1 MAIDFVHLHVHS
13 VFSLLD
19 GACPVAELPRRAKEL
34 GQQALAVTDH
44 GVMYGCIDFYKACKA
59 EGVHP
64 IIGCEVYVA
73 PRSRFDKTA
82 ELDGEAYHLVLLC
95 QNQKGYENLI
105 YLVSQGFLQGFYNK
119 PRVDWEL
126 LKEYH
131 EGLICL
137 SACLAGQVPR
147 LLDQDNYEGALEL
160 ATQYRDLFG
169 PENYFIE
176 VQDHGIPEQKKVN
189 EGLCRLAKELGVGL
203 VATNDAHYL
212 KREDASSQDVLLCIQ
227 TGKTVDEPNRM
238 RFEGEE
244 FYLKSG
250 EEMAQLFP
258 EDKFPGAISNTVKIA
273 ERCQVEFDFSEQ
285 HLPAF
290 DVPEGYDAEGYLRH
304 LADEGFARLYPDK
317 DASYRERLEYELDM
331 ICRMGFT
338 DYFLIVWDFVR
349 FARSRDIPVGPGRGS
364 AAGSMVSYCLGIT
377 DIDPMQYNLYFERFL
392 NPERVSMPDIDMDFC
407 GVRRQEVIDY
417 VVEKYGEDHVA
428 QIITFGTMA
437 AKAAVRDCGRALNM
451 TYAEVDAV
459 AKLVPQELK
468 ITLDK
473 ALKVS
478 RELRSLYESD
488 ERVHTLLDTAR
499 KLEGTPRNASTHA
512 AGVVITKEP
521 VHRYVP
527 LAKNDQGVVT
537 QYIMTTLEELG
548 LLKMDFLGLRNLT
561 ILHDAVELV
570 KQSGVE
576 LDLHNI
582 DYEDK
587 GVYEMLSQGKT
598 SGVFQLESAGMRGV
612 VVAMKPHS
620 IEDITA
626 AIALYRPGPMASIPT
641 YIDCKHHPEKV
652 QYKHP
657 LLRDILQVTYGCTVY
672 QEQVM
677 EIFRRLAGYSLGK
690 ADLVRKAMS
699 KKKMDVLK
707 SERENFIHG
716 NKEEGIVGCVANGV
730 SEEVASQLFDDL
742 LDFANYA
749 FNKAHAVSYAV
760 LSYQTAYVK
769 YHYPTEYMA
778 ALLTSVLG
786 DSAKVSE
793 YILECREMGIT
804 ILTPDINQSGA
815 DFTVRD
821 KTIRFGLAAVKNVGR
836 SFVAA
841 LEKER
846 QSGGPFR
853 SFSDFCSRMVETDLN
868 KRALE
873 NLIRCGAFDS
883 FGHRRSQLLR
893 VYEQVLDASVSE
905 RRKNIEGQIDL
916 FGMAQEEEAAEV
928 ELPDIP
934 EYPKRELLA
943 MEKQTTGIYLSGHPL
958 DEQGELVKQ
967 VGATPIGQ
975 VLAAFA
981 PEEEEGMGRAESD
994 LRDGM
999 YITLAGIVS
1008 AVKLKTTKNNT
1019 TMAYVTLEDRSGSME
1034 LLVFQKAM
1042 DSAPGAFVED
1052 NALVVYGRI
1061 SAREDEAP
1069 KLVCDRCAVL
1079 TPQSAAEWQN
1089 KNRNSGWRNA
1099 FRGPSPRPQVRETKE
1114 GAEKE
1119 PSGPRLYLRFS
1130 GENAPLL
1137 EQTKALLRQSPGQT
1151 PVVIFYSDT
1160 GKRFLARQ
1168 ELWVTPGEGL
1178 IQNLGGLL
1186 SPQNVVLR

>member
-1 MAIDFVHLHVHS
+1 M
-13 VFSLLD
+13 
-19 GACPVAELPRRAKEL
+19 
-34 GQQALAVTDH
+34 
-44 GVMYGCIDFYKACKA
+44 
-59 EGVHP
+59 
-64 IIGCEVYVA
+64 
-73 PRSRFDKTA
+73 
-82 ELDGEAYHLVLLC
+82 
-95 QNQKGYENLI
+95 
-105 YLVSQGFLQGFYNK
+105 
-119 PRVDWEL
+119 
-126 LKEYH
+126 
-131 EGLICL
+131 
-137 SACLAGQVPR
+137 
-147 LLDQDNYEGALEL
+147 
-160 ATQYRDLFG
+160 
-169 PENYFIE
+169 
-176 VQDHGIPEQKKVN
+176 
-189 EGLCRLAKELGVGL
+189 
-203 VATNDAHYL
+203 
-212 KREDASSQDVLLCIQ
+212 
-227 TGKTVDEPNRM
+227 
-238 RFEGEE
+238 
-244 FYLKSG
+244 
-250 EEMAQLFP
+250 
-258 EDKFPGAISNTVKIA
+258 
-273 ERCQVEFDFSEQ
+273 
-285 HLPAF
+285 
-290 DVPEGYDAEGYLRH
+290 
-304 LADEGFARLYPDK
+304 
-317 DASYRERLEYELDM
+317 
-331 ICRMGFT
+331 
-338 DYFLIVWDFVR
+338 
-349 FARSRDIPVGPGRGS
+349 
-364 AAGSMVSYCLGIT
+364 
-377 DIDPMQYNLYFERFL
+377 
-392 NPERVSMPDIDMDFC
+392 
-407 GVRRQEVIDY
+407 
-417 VVEKYGEDHVA
+417 
-428 QIITFGTMA
+428 
-437 AKAAVRDCGRALNM
+437 
-451 TYAEVDAV
+451 
-459 AKLVPQELK
+459 
-468 ITLDK
+468 
-473 ALKVS
+473 
-478 RELRSLYESD
+478 
-488 ERVHTLLDTAR
+488 
-499 KLEGTPRNASTHA
+499 
-512 AGVVITKEP
+512 
-521 VHRYVP
+521 
-527 LAKNDQGVVT
+527 
-537 QYIMTTLEELG
+537 
-548 LLKMDFLGLRNLT
+548 
-561 ILHDAVELV
+561 
-570 KQSGVE
+570 E
-576 LDLHNI
+576 LDLHHI

-699 KKKMDVLK
+699 KKKMDVLQ

-716 NKEEGIVGCVANGV
+716 NQEEGIAGCVANGV
-730 SEEVASQLFDDL
+730 PEEVASQLFDDL

-778 ALLTSVLG
+778 ALLTSVLD

-815 DFTVRD
+815 DFTVRG

-846 QSGGPFR
+846 QRGGAFR

-883 FGHRRSQLLR
+883 FGHHRSQLLR

-916 FGMAQEEEAAEV
+916 FGMTQEEEAAEV

-967 VGATPIGQ
+967 VGATPIAQ

-981 PEEEEGMGRAESD
+981 PEEEEGMGRAESN

-1099 FRGPSPRPQVRETKE
+1099 SRGSSPKPQARETQ
-1114 GAEKE
+1114 GRTEKE

-1137 EQTKALLRQSPGQT
+1137 EQTKTLLRQSPGRT

-1168 ELWVTPGEGL
+1168 ELWVTPGEEL
-1178 IQNLGGLL
+1178 IQSLGGLL
-1186 SPQNVVLR
+1186 SSQNVVLR